1 MSSSNGDDGSD
12 GSSSTRSTTSP
23 GRNDNPGALNGVLP
37 FYAMPDEILLALFR
51 AKTNNSRLS
60 EKVVRKEE
68 RLVTTVRE
76 ERVE

>member
-37 FYAMPDEILLALFR
+37 FYAMPHEILRGYFEP
-51 AKTNNSRLS
+51 TP
-60 EKVVRKEE
+60 
-68 RLVTTVRE
+68 TTA
-76 ERVE
+76 